1 MTQRFETI
9 QLHGGHTVD
18 KETGSRAVPI
28 YQTTSYVFENAEQ
41 AAARFALEEGGNIYT
56 RITNP
61 TTSIL
66 EERLALLEGGV
77 GAPQHQARVPLAMP
91 FKILLAVATML
102 YQ

>member
-28 YQTTSYVFENAEQ
+28 YQTTSYVFENAQQ

-77 GAPQHQARVPLAMP
+77 GALATASGSSAISY
-91 FKILLAVATML
+91 KSDRSHVVL
-102 YQ
+102 